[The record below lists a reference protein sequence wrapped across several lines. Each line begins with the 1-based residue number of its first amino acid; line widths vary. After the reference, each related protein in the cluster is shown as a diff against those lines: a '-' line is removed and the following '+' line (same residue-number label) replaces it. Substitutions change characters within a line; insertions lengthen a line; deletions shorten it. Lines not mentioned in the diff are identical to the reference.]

1 MKLAWK
7 NILSDPARSL
17 ATVLGI
23 SFAVFLMIFLGSLL
37 MGFLRAASKVGD
49 STDADLWI
57 TARGVTCFDFSALLA
72 KRTEDL
78 AHGVPGVASTSRLM
92 VSFPMYRRPDGSH
105 RTVAL
110 VGADPGVG
118 SRFPLPLEAGSA
130 DAIEP
135 DTAVVDRSDLAAL
148 GLSTFPQEAQIN
160 RRRVTLLGYREG
172 FSSFIGCPYVFTSY
186 ASGARYARLPAEDGM
201 NVLVRVAPGWPP
213 ATVQRA
219 LQVRFPEASV
229 WTRDEFSRQS
239 RSFWV
244 IQTGA
249 GGGILIAALMGFL
262 IGTVIASQQIY
273 ATTMENIEEFATL
286 KALGASRWFVVRVL
300 LAQALICGVAGCI
313 PGVGLAFP
321 LVDVTQRF
329 IAWIYT
335 PWWLPLVMVPPSLVM
350 CCVAAVLSVR
360 AALNV
365 DPARVFRA

>member
-1 MKLAWK
+1 MRLAWK
-7 NILSDPARSL
+7 MILSDRARSL
-17 ATVLGI
+17 ATALGI
-23 SFAVFLMIFLGSLL
+23 AFSVFLMVFLGSLL
-37 MGFLRAASKVGD
+37 MGFLRASSKVID

-72 KRTEDL
+72 RRTENL
-78 AHGVPGVASTSRLM
+78 AYGIPGIAATSRLM
-92 VSFPMYRRPDGSH
+92 IAFPMYRRPDGSH
-105 RTVAL
+105 RMVAL

-118 SRFPLPLEAGSA
+118 RGFPLPLTPNSAEAM
-130 DAIEP
+130 EP
-135 DTAVVDRSDLAAL
+135 DTAVVDRSDLVTL
-148 GLSTFPQEAQIN
+148 GITAFPQEAQVN
-160 RRRVTLLGYREG
+160 RRHITLLGYREG

-186 ASGARYARLPAEDGM
+186 ESAARYAGLPGEEGM
-201 NVLVRVAPGWPP
+201 NILVRVAPGWQ
-213 ATVQRA
+213 AGAVKKL

-239 RSFWV
+239 RTFWV

-249 GGGILIAALMGFL
+249 GGGILIAALLGFL

-300 LAQALICGVAGCI
+300 LAQALICGVGGSV
-313 PGVGLAFP
+313 PGVALAVP
-321 LVDVTQRF
+321 LVRLTQRF

-335 PWWLPLVMVPPSLVM
+335 PWWLPVLMVPPSLIM
-350 CCVAAVLSVR
+350 CCAAAILSVR